1 MTPSTTARVSCGEY
15 SFPDVP
21 GHANRIGIVKLL
33 GFDAVDIGLFV
44 ESDADLSAE
53 LADRVR
59 ELGAALEAHELRGT
73 DLFFTCGATFE
84 EIAPNQRD
92 PRDREHRRRQFAE
105 AAALAEA
112 LGIPGLTILPGVAW
126 PEAAGTGW
134 DVCVGELCW
143 RVEEAARRR
152 VGVGFEPH
160 IGSIASTPELALSLL
175 EAVPGLGVTLDLS
188 HFDVQAIPV
197 ERALALA
204 PHARHVHVRAS
215 LPGAIQVRWG
225 QNESAIPEL
234 VEKLNDIGY
243 DGAYCI
249 EYVPMVKWR
258 CDELDV
264 VTESL
269 HTRAALMGLG
279 IH

>member
-1 MTPSTTARVSCGEY
+1 MTSSATARVSCGEY

-33 GFDAVDIGLFV
+33 GFDAVDIGLFI
-44 ESDADLSAE
+44 ESDADLAAG

-59 ELGAALEAHELRGT
+59 VLDTALEMHELRGT

-84 EIAPNQRD
+84 EIAPNQRNLG
-92 PRDREHRRRQFAE
+92 DREHRRRQFAA

-112 LGIPGLTILPGVAW
+112 LEIPGLTILPGVAW
-126 PEAAGTGW
+126 PEAAGIGW
-134 DVCVGELCW
+134 DVCLDELRW

-152 VGVGFEPH
+152 VSVGFEPH

-215 LPGAIQVRWG
+215 RPGAIQVRWE
-225 QNESAIPEL
+225 QNEAEIGAL
-234 VEKLNDIGY
+234 VGALATAGY
-243 DGAYCI
+243 EGCFCV
-249 EYVPMVKWR
+249 EYVPMPKWR
-258 CDELDV
+258 CDEVDV
-264 VTESL
+264 VGESL
-269 HTRAALMGLG
+269 RTRAALAELGLR
-279 IH
+279 